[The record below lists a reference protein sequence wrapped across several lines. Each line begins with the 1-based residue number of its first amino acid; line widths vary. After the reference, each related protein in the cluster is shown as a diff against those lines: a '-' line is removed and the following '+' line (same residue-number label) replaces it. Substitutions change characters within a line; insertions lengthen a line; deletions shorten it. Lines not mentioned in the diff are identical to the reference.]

1 MVMPEASNVLRTY
14 TSLQKCGSNL
24 VAYCGNHACSF
35 KLSQNKRLNLFQNQ
49 FLSGDN
55 RANENPGLQAMH
67 TIWFREHNRLA
78 DLVATADPSLDDE
91 AVFQESLNIE
101 PFISSIARNNNYE

>member
-1 MVMPEASNVLRTY
+1 MSKSSP
-14 TSLQKCGSNL
+14 Q
-24 VAYCGNHACSF
+24 
-35 KLSQNKRLNLFQNQ
+35 RLLLFQNQ

-91 AVFQESLNIE
+91 AVFQESFNTE
-101 PFISSIARNNNYE
+101 PLAARLVSS

>member
-1 MVMPEASNVLRTY
+1 
-14 TSLQKCGSNL
+14 
-24 VAYCGNHACSF
+24 
-35 KLSQNKRLNLFQNQ
+35 
-49 FLSGDN
+49 
-55 RANENPGLQAMH
+55 MH